1 MPSLAQRHRS
11 SLAALTLAA
20 LVTALA
26 FGLQGCSRPP
36 ATANADAPTAI
47 AARPEAGPAALG
59 VVTAKTA
66 CADLADFDLAAIGG
80 AGSRITAAVQTT
92 NRAGTAVCAVESTLA
107 PAINFAVQLPT
118 ESWTQRYLQ
127 IGCGGLCGSIAGNV
141 GAADGCAP
149 LNSGGF
155 VLAATDMGHQDQ
167 DGSFGKDPV
176 KRADFAH
183 RAQHLTSLA
192 AKALIQAFY
201 GQPQQYAYFTGCSD
215 GGREALIEAQR
226 YPQDFDGIITGAGA
240 LNFMA
245 QNAVFHAW
253 HARANTGAD
262 GKPILLA
269 ERLPILH
276 QGALAACDA
285 LDGLEDGLIANPLAC
300 RFDPAKVQCPA
311 GAAHAASTAA
321 CLTAAEVEVARNF
334 YDGPRDAATGKALTA
349 GGPQPGSELS
359 WAGVYVPQSA
369 SDTIF
374 SEKVSLPVLRHMAF
388 ETDPPAGFTLADM
401 HFDLD
406 TFDRLRARHRLFDA
420 TNPDLSAFAG
430 RGGKLIVWHG
440 WSDPHISPLNSI
452 AYYTAVRKLM
462 GAERTDSFT
471 RLYVLPGMYHCSNG
485 EGPHQIDLLTPMMA
499 WVEGGT
505 APDAIEARQP
515 AQAAA
520 SDFGAPRGAGGR
532 PGGMGQ
538 RPAATPGAQAA
549 ALGPTAT
556 SATAVERSRP
566 VYPWPYVAA
575 WNGKDDQN
583 QASSFVRGPAIGFSM
598 PDWAGSDFFAP
609 YEAAAQ

>member
-1 MPSLAQRHRS
+1 MPSLPKRNRS
-11 SLAALTLAA
+11 SPAALTLIA

-26 FGLQGCSRPP
+26 FGLQGCTRPP
-36 ATANADAPTAI
+36 VTANADAPAAN
-47 AARPEAGPAALG
+47 AARPQVGPAALG
-59 VVTAKTA
+59 VVTAKAA
-66 CADLADFDLAAIGG
+66 CADLAGFDLTAIGG
-80 AGSRITAAVQTT
+80 AGSRITAAVETT
-92 NRAGTAVCAVESTLA
+92 NRSGTSICAVEGTLA
-107 PAINFAVQLPT
+107 PAIHFAVQLPT
-118 ESWTQRYLQ
+118 KSWTQRYLQ

-167 DGSFGKDPV
+167 DGSFGQDPA

-183 RAQHLTSLA
+183 RAQHLTAVA

-201 GQPQQYAYFTGCSD
+201 GQPQKYAYFTGCSD

-226 YPQDFDGIITGAGA
+226 YPDDFDGIIAGAGA

-253 HARANTGAD
+253 QARANTGVD

-269 ERLPILH
+269 DRLPMLH
-276 QGALAACDA
+276 QGALDACDT
-285 LDGLEDGLIANPLAC
+285 LDGLKDGLIANPLAC
-300 RFDPAKVQCPA
+300 RFDPATVQCPA
-311 GAAHAASTAA
+311 GAADTAA
-321 CLTAAEVEVARNF
+321 CLTAAEVEVARKF

-349 GGPQPGSELS
+349 GGPQPGSELA

-374 SEKVSLPVLRHMAF
+374 SEKVSLPVLRNMAF

-401 HFDLD
+401 RFDLA

-452 AYYTAVRKLM
+452 AYYTAVRQLM
-462 GAERTDSFT
+462 GAERTDSFA

-499 WVEGGT
+499 WVEGS
-505 APDAIEARQP
+505 AALDAIKARQP

-520 SDFGAPRGAGGR
+520 SDFGAPRGASGR

-538 RPAATPGAQAA
+538 RPAMTPGAQAA
-549 ALGPTAT
+549 ALGPTAAA
-556 SATAVERSRP
+556 ATAVEHSRP
-566 VYPWPYVAA
+566 VYPWPHVAA
-575 WNGKDDQN
+575 WDGKGDQN
-583 QASSFVRGPAIGFSM
+583 QASSFVRGPAIDFAM
-598 PDWAGSDFFAP
+598 PDWAGADFFDP
-609 YEAAAQ
+609 YEPAAQ